1 MPLLYVYSNEMSS
14 VRSGLALLLGLTAIG
29 GASSFAFAA
38 DVCSHDTLS
47 VDGTAVNVQICATEP
62 SKPAPSGKTASL
74 PVTETLSTK
83 DQSFTRTTT
92 LDFLGGEELSRTIDN
107 VPLAKLGIPKTL
119 HLTLAHKA
127 GSLALEHALL
137 IPGAVT
143 LE

>member
-1 MPLLYVYSNEMSS
+1 MPLLYVILSEMKSS
-14 VRSGLALLLGLTAIG
+14 RCGLAFLLGLGAVAAGTA
-29 GASSFAFAA
+29 FADAA

-47 VDGTAVNVQICATEP
+47 VDGTAVAVLICATEP
-62 SKPAPSGKTASL
+62 AKPVPSGKTASL
-74 PVTETLSTK
+74 PVTESLSTK
-83 DQSFTRTTT
+83 DQSFGRTTT

-143 LE
+143 LK